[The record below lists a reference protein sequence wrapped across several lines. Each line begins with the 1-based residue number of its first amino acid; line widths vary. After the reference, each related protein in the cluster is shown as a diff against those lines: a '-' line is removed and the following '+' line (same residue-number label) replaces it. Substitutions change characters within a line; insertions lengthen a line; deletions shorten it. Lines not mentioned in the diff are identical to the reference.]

1 VRREEVSNFA
11 VGAADLIHVT
21 GTRTPARSKTVRT
34 FDFRRPSKLNR
45 DHVRT
50 LEIVQEIFSRQFST
64 VLSSTLRAV
73 ASVQVESIEQVSYDE
88 YIRATPNPTHLNL
101 LSVAP
106 LPGLAVFQIPLE
118 ISFAAVDLLLGGHG
132 KQSHRGRPLSEIEQN
147 LLRGLVGRILAELR
161 YAFESVV
168 ELDPTVTQIE
178 SNPQFAQIAGPSD
191 MIAVVSF
198 EVRINQTV
206 GKATLAIPYASLSPV
221 LDSFTGNVVFAER
234 DDKQV
239 VAAQQS
245 MQHHLNESDIEV
257 GLRFDNIRLSSS
269 ELIGLRPGDVLPLYQ
284 SVDSTL
290 TVTLAGKPAF
300 VAKPARRG
308 KRLAAQIM
316 APLGEF

>member
-1 VRREEVSNFA
+1 
-11 VGAADLIHVT
+11 VT
-21 GTRTPARSKTVRT
+21 ATSTQQRTKTVRA

-106 LPGLAVFQIPLE
+106 LPGLAIFQLPLE

-132 KQSHRGRPLSEIEQN
+132 KQSHQGRALTEIEQN
-147 LLRGLVGRILAELR
+147 LLKSLTGRVMSELR

-168 ELDPTVTQIE
+168 TFDPVVNQVE
-178 SNPQFAQIAGPSD
+178 SNPQFAQIAAPSD
-191 MIAVVSF
+191 MVAVVTF
-198 EVRINQTV
+198 EVRVNQTV
-206 GKATLAIPYASLSPV
+206 GRATLAIPYASLSPV

-234 DDKQV
+234 DDKSIR
-239 VAAQQS
+239 AAQES
-245 MQHHLNESDIEV
+245 LQHHLGESTVEV
-257 GLRFDNIRLSSS
+257 GVRFNPIRLSSS
-269 ELIGLRPGDVLPLYQ
+269 ELINLRPGDVLPLFQ
-284 SVDSTL
+284 TIDSPLTL
-290 TVTLAGKPAF
+290 TVGGTPTF
-300 VAKPARRG
+300 SAKPARRG
-308 KRLAAQIM
+308 KRLAAQVI
-316 APLGEF
+316 APLSED